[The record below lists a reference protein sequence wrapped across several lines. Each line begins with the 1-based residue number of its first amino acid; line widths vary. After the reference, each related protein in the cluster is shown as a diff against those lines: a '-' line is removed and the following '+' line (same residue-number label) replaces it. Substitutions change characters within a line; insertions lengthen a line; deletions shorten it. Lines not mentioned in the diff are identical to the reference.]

1 MICPKCEFEYLEGVT
16 VCSDCGSDLIPIEE
30 FEGHLVHPK
39 DWVIVFT
46 CGENYEAEM
55 IKANLEGA
63 KIDTLILSQKDSSY
77 VVMGDL
83 SVVKVLV
90 KKGDAAA
97 ALQIISDI
105 DSSEGKEE

>member
-1 MICPKCEFEYLEGVT
+1 MICPKCEFEYLDSVT

-39 DWVIVFT
+39 DWVVVFT
-46 CGENYEAEM
+46 CSENYEAEM
-55 IKANLEGA
+55 MKANLEGA

-77 VVMGDL
+77 VVIGDL

-90 KKGDAAA
+90 KKKDVAA
-97 ALQIISDI
+97 ALQIIEDI
-105 DSSEGKEE
+105 DNSEGNEG